1 MDGIIE
7 LNERREH
14 RRDDYRARQGNAFI
28 ALADQMESAGG
39 DVRDLVA
46 SLLMASVS
54 LLVES
59 AEADEAR
66 RMAEGVARA
75 YPGMVEALLRARGTI

>member
-1 MDGIIE
+1 MDGIID
-7 LNERREH
+7 LSERREH
-14 RRDDYRARQGNAFI
+14 RRSDHRARQGNAFI

-46 SLLMASVS
+46 SLLMASAS

-59 AEADEAR
+59 AEPEEAR

-75 YPGMVEALLRARGTI
+75 YPGMVEVLLRARRPG